1 MGQRHKRLLK
11 VEKQNKKKL
20 SAALALLFLRVKSPN
35 TLLFQVPFIVTAIRR
50 EIASL
55 HGPARELANRDTASI
70 TDAVSTESTTNDL
83 LIASAAMGLVST
95 VVARTQVAISEG
107 EGFRDA
113 IETALEASEARA
125 GRIATTETFT
135 AYNTQWRANLEGEK
149 GEWVWDA
156 LLDKRTCSRC
166 ASLQGRRWKLL
177 SDVPACPVHANCR
190 CIVRFEPES

>member
-55 HGPARELANRDTASI
+55 HGPARELANRDTATI

-113 IETALEASEARA
+113 LQTALDASEARA
-125 GRIATTETFT
+125 ARIATTETFT
-135 AYNTQWRANLEGEK
+135 AYNTQWRANLEGEE
-149 GEWVWDA
+149 GTWRWDA

-166 ASLQGRRWKLL
+166 GGLQGKSWDRLA
-177 SDVPACPVHANCR
+177 DVPSIPVHANCR
-190 CIVRFEPES
+190 CVLIFQPK